1 MESEVV
7 KRFWK
12 AENTTL
18 TFYPVDE
25 EQPRLGGKVK
35 ASVMGI
41 NFQTL
46 TPFMRTYHGVY
57 GEDFIT
63 YGTIVSNGADPL
75 NDDETL
81 LKAIDGSMEECTD
94 RHSFR
99 FENDQ
104 VWYSRQVN
112 GAHHDAEVEHEIA
125 MTPLQPLIYQTWS
138 ETLFYGAGNRN
149 M

>member
-1 MESEVV
+1 M

-12 AENTTL
+12 AENTSL
-18 TFYPVDE
+18 TFYPIDE

-35 ASVMGI
+35 ASVMGL

-46 TPFMRTYHGVY
+46 TPIMQTYHGVY

-63 YGTIVSNGADPL
+63 YGKLVSDVANPL
-75 NDDETL
+75 DDDETL
-81 LKAIDGSMEECTD
+81 LKAIDGSMDECTD

-104 VWYSRQVN
+104 VWYSREVN
-112 GAHHDAEVEHEIA
+112 GEKIDADVEHNIA
-125 MTPLQPLIYQTWS
+125 MTALQPMIYQTWS
-138 ETLFYGAGNRN
+138 ETMFYGAGNRN